1 MPLPRRITA
10 AAGLVALLAATGA
23 GCHRAALPMPAAS
36 APLALE
42 EEYCWWTVFRTT
54 LPPDSVAEHFVR
66 AFAQLGLSGGTRAA
80 RGDTAWAHAEPTTR
94 TEWPGGTFAARV
106 VAYRVGDSTHFRH
119 FVSVA
124 PPAGGWP
131 ASHDS
136 VTADG
141 RHVSI
146 SPQGARIGL
155 CGALGRATQVH
166 GTAPVNPDGEEKLD
180 IWTSTAPED

>member
-1 MPLPRRITA
+1 MPLPPRIA
-10 AAGLVALLAATGA
+10 AVAALVPLLAAVGA
-23 GCHRAALPMPAAS
+23 GCHRAAPAQSAAS
-36 APLALE
+36 APPALQ

-54 LPPDSVAEHFVR
+54 LPPDSVAEHFVG
-66 AFAQLGLSGGTRAA
+66 AFAQLGLRGGTWTA
-80 RGDTAWAHAEPTTR
+80 RGDTAWAHAEPTQR
-94 TEWPGGTFAARV
+94 TDWPGGTFAARV

-131 ASHDS
+131 ASRDS

-146 SPQGARIGL
+146 SPSGSRIGF
-155 CGALGRATQVH
+155 CGALGRASQVH
-166 GTAPVNPDGEEKLD
+166 GTAPANPDGEEKLD
-180 IWTSTAPED
+180 LWTRTAPED